1 MNPYKNEFL
10 VAPSLLSADF
20 SILKDE
26 IQKVEKC
33 GADWIHIDVMDGHFV
48 PNITIGAPVVKSLR
62 PVTKIPFDVHLMIER
77 PELFVDEFISTG
89 ADYLTIHVEA
99 TQNPAKVLD
108 MIRDRN
114 CKSGISLR
122 PATSID
128 QILPLLPKVDLILIM
143 TVNPG
148 FGGQSFMHDQT
159 SKIHRV
165 RKELKKIGSEALIE
179 IDGGVNAET
188 AHACRDADVLVA
200 GSYIFKNDYK
210 KAIASLKGAKTD
222 GN

>member
-1 MNPYKNEFL
+1 MNPHKNEFL

-20 SILKDE
+20 SILRDE
-26 IQKVEKC
+26 IQKVERC

-77 PELFVDEFISTG
+77 PEFFVDEFISAG

-99 TQNPAKVLD
+99 TQNPSEVLD

-128 QILPLLPKVDLILIM
+128 QILPLLPKVDLILVM

-159 SKIHRV
+159 SKIDRV
-165 RKELKKIGSEALIE
+165 RKELTKIGSAALIE
-179 IDGGVNAET
+179 VDGGVNAET
-188 AHACRDADVLVA
+188 ARACRDADVLVA

-210 KAIASLKGAKTD
+210 KAIASLKEAKSD

>member
-1 MNPYKNEFL
+1 VNPHKNEFL

-20 SILKDE
+20 SILRDE
-26 IQKVEKC
+26 IQKVERC

-77 PELFVDEFISTG
+77 PEFFVDEFISAG

-99 TQNPAKVLD
+99 TQNPSEVLD

-128 QILPLLPKVDLILIM
+128 QILPLLPKVDLILVM

-159 SKIHRV
+159 SKIDRV
-165 RKELKKIGSEALIE
+165 RKELTKIGSAALIE
-179 IDGGVNAET
+179 VDGGVNAET
-188 AHACRDADVLVA
+188 ARACRDADVLVA

-210 KAIASLKGAKTD
+210 KAIASLKEAKSD

>member
-1 MNPYKNEFL
+1 VNPHKNEFL

-20 SILKDE
+20 SILRDE

-77 PELFVDEFISTG
+77 PELFVDEFISAG

-108 MIRDRN
+108 MIRDQN

-148 FGGQSFMHDQT
+148 FGGQSFMPDQT

-188 AHACRDADVLVA
+188 ARTCREADVLVA

-210 KAIASLKGAKTD
+210 KAIASLKGAKSD

>member
-1 MNPYKNEFL
+1 M

-20 SILKDE
+20 SILRDE

-77 PELFVDEFISTG
+77 PELFVDEFISAG

-99 TQNPAKVLD
+99 TQDPTKILD
-108 MIRDRN
+108 MIRDRK

-159 SKIHRV
+159 SKIDRV

-188 AHACRDADVLVA
+188 ARACRDADVLVV